1 MLNYILVGIVC
12 FIIGF
17 ALGTLEDPY
26 EKDEEEFDEDGYSDK
41 LDCKDCFGAS
51 FGDCDHCPKNQD

>member
-1 MLNYILVGIVC
+1 MFNYVLIGIVR
-12 FIIGF
+12 FVLGF

-26 EKDEEEFDEDGYSDK
+26 EDDEEFDEDLEDR
-41 LDCKDCFGAS
+41 DCKDCFGAS

>member
-1 MLNYILVGIVC
+1 MFNYVLIGIVC
-12 FIIGF
+12 FVLGF

-26 EKDEEEFDEDGYSDK
+26 EDDEEFDESLEDY
-41 LDCKDCFGAS
+41 DCKDCFGAS